1 MNKASRTPGLF
12 QRLVSRP
19 APAEFDAADMGTC
32 FGLEISL
39 EQPDLPPLAP
49 AAPRRAPGWMQR
61 LASRGKNT
69 P

>member
-12 QRLVSRP
+12 QRLIARP
-19 APAEFDAADMGTC
+19 APVDLDAADMGTA

-39 EQPDLPPLAP
+39 DQPALPPLAP
-49 AAPRRAPGWMQR
+49 PAARAPGWMQR
-61 LASRGKNT
+61 LSGRAKT